1 MNDQKNMN
9 ATVTTSGNVGGII
22 YNVTIKVQRSI
33 HDAWLQ
39 WLQEEHIPDVI
50 QTGCFT
56 HAVILR
62 LLEVDETEGPTFA
75 VQYFAESK
83 SLYNNYIQTHAAAMR
98 QKGFD
103 KWGDQFIAFR
113 SVMQVVN

>member
-1 MNDQKNMN
+1 M
-9 ATVTTSGNVGGII
+9 II

-33 HDAWLQ
+33 EAQ
-39 WLQEEHIPDVI
+39 WLHWLKEEHIPELI

-56 HAVILR
+56 HALILR
-62 LLEVDETEGPTFA
+62 LLEVDDTEGPTFA

-83 SLYNNYIQTHAAAMR
+83 GLYNNYIENHSAAMR
-98 QKGFD
+98 QKSFD